1 MPGTHAAATG
11 RDADHDGF
19 AGAIRSEQRAQ
30 AALAQRALA
39 RAPELGTD
47 EIVNAVDAGTLARAT
62 TSPLA
67 DPAVEPVDGDD
78 AGLRRTLLCADAAA
92 DVRRWRWPRE
102 SLRSIRWDPMGTVV
116 PVLAASPGAGASVV
130 AAALADAVR
139 LAGHRV
145 LLADTADPVRSGL
158 ALAAHTEGTW
168 VRGPHPTV
176 RVRFSW
182 RGPALLGRVDTELP
196 LITHG
201 MVPSPPWW
209 RLPDTQL
216 AATVVDIA
224 HDAWRVAA
232 NPLIGAGAWLR
243 NGTPSPRP
251 VLVCRPSAP
260 SLMSADA
267 VLSRL
272 DAWASIGAIAPIEH
286 LVVLGARRWP
296 PGVAGV
302 ASRRL
307 APLVEHAVFVPYD
320 KDLAARGV
328 TAEVMPERVRRALR
342 PLLDGLDLPT
352 TAPSGGNPS

>member
-1 MPGTHAAATG
+1 MLRTRAVAAG
-11 RDADHDGF
+11 
-19 AGAIRSEQRAQ
+19 GAVDQGSFQTTIRAEQRAQ
-30 AALAQRALA
+30 AALAQRAVA
-39 RAPELGTD
+39 RAPQLATD
-47 EIVNAVDAGTLARAT
+47 EIVNAVDAGTLARAVST
-62 TSPLA
+62 PLA
-67 DPAVEPVDGDD
+67 DPALEPPDGDD
-78 AGLRRTLLCADAAA
+78 AGVRRTLLCADAAA

-102 SLRSIRWDPMGTVV
+102 SLRSIRWDPMGTVI

-130 AAALADAVR
+130 AAALADVVQ

-145 LLADTADPVRSGL
+145 LLADTADPARSGL
-158 ALAAHTEGTW
+158 ALAAHTEGSW

-182 RGPALLGRVDTELP
+182 RGPVVLGRVDSELP

-209 RLPDTQL
+209 RLPDTPL
-216 AATVVDIA
+216 GVTVVDIA

-232 NPLIGAGAWLR
+232 NPLVGAGAWLR

-251 VLVCRPSAP
+251 VLVCRPSVP

-272 DAWASIGAIAPIEH
+272 DAWASIGAVAPVEH
-286 LVVLGARRWP
+286 LVVVGVRRWP
-296 PGVAGV
+296 PAVAGV

-320 KDLAARGV
+320 REVATRGV
-328 TAEVMPERVRRALR
+328 TAQLMPDRVRRGLA
-342 PLLDGLDLPT
+342 PLLDGFGLS
-352 TAPSGGNPS
+352 AGAASSGAAS